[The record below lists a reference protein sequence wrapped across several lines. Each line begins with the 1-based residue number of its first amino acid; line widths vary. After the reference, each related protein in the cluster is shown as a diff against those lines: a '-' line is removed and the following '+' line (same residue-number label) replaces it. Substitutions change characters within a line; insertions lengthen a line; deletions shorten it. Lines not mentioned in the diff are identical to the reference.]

1 MMSILLKTA
10 AALVALS
17 APFAAQAELIATP
30 LPGDTRL
37 VRFEFDPNN
46 TYQVLTRPKSVTDI
60 ELEPGESVKG
70 MAVGDSFSWDCET
83 GVPGHI
89 FVRPKYDDMV
99 TSGTVVTDK
108 RTYQLML
115 RSTSADVGKWYQRV
129 TWGYPATSILQPVAA
144 TGMAAQPSEAKS
156 PAGSLAR
163 GISVDQL
170 NFDYSISGGAAFRP
184 VQVIDDGTFTWLQ
197 MPSKLQDWPAVFW
210 VTPDNRYAA
219 LTPVPD
225 GRYLKVT
232 KVVHKLLLKIGK
244 EEVEIT
250 NNKVIQ

>member
-10 AALVALS
+10 AALVVLS
-17 APFAAQAELIATP
+17 APFAAHAELIATP

-60 ELEPGESVKG
+60 ELEPGEVVKG

-129 TWGYPATSILQPVAA
+129 TWGYPATSILQPVSAA
-144 TGMAAQPSEAKS
+144 GIAPQSESKS
-156 PAGSLAR
+156 PAGGLAR

-250 NNKVIQ
+250 NNRAVQ

>member
-1 MMSILLKTA
+1 MISILLKSA
-10 AALVALS
+10 AALLVLS
-17 APFAAQAELIATP
+17 VPFTSHAELIATP

-46 TYQVLTRPKSVTDI
+46 TYQVLTRPKSVTEF
-60 ELEPGESVKG
+60 ELEPGEVLKG
-70 MAVGDSFSWDCET
+70 IAVGDSFSWDCET
-83 GVPGHI
+83 SVPGHI

-99 TSGTVVTDK
+99 TSGTVVTDR

-129 TWGYPATSILQPVAA
+129 TWGYPAASILQPVTAVA
-144 TGMAAQPSEAKS
+144 VAPQSGESKPGS
-156 PAGSLAR
+156 GSLAR
-163 GISVDQL
+163 GVSVDQL

-184 VQVIDDGTFTWLQ
+184 VQVMDDGTFTWLQ
-197 MPSKLQDWPAVFW
+197 LPTRMQDWPAVFL

-225 GRYLKVT
+225 GRYLKIT
-232 KVVHKLLLKIGK
+232 RVVHKMLLKIGK

-250 NNKVIQ
+250 NNKVVQ

>member
-1 MMSILLKTA
+1 MMSILLKSA
-10 AALVALS
+10 AALAVLSVPLVAR
-17 APFAAQAELIATP
+17 AELIATP

-37 VRFEFDPNN
+37 VRFDFDPNN

-60 ELEPGESVKG
+60 ELEPGEVVKG

-115 RSTSADVGKWYQRV
+115 RSTSADIGKWYQRV
-129 TWGYPATSILQPVAA
+129 TWGYPATSMLQPVAA
-144 TGMAAQPSEAKS
+144 AGIAPQAGEGKPA
-156 PAGSLAR
+156 AGSLAR
-163 GISVDQL
+163 GVSVDQL
-170 NFDYSISGGAAFRP
+170 NFDYSISGGAPFRP

-197 MPSKLQDWPAVFW
+197 LPARVQDWPAVFW

-219 LTPVPD
+219 LTPVVD
-225 GRYLKVT
+225 GKYLKVT
-232 KVVHKLLLKIGK
+232 KVVHKMLLKIGK

-250 NNKVIQ
+250 NNKVVQ

>member
-1 MMSILLKTA
+1 M
-10 AALVALS
+10 
-17 APFAAQAELIATP
+17 
-30 LPGDTRL
+30 
-37 VRFEFDPNN
+37 
-46 TYQVLTRPKSVTDI
+46 
-60 ELEPGESVKG
+60 
-70 MAVGDSFSWDCET
+70 
-83 GVPGHI
+83 
-89 FVRPKYDDMV
+89 
-99 TSGTVVTDK
+99 
-108 RTYQLML
+108 
-115 RSTSADVGKWYQRV
+115 GKWYQRV
-129 TWGYPATSILQPVAA
+129 TWGYPATSILQPVSAA
-144 TGMAAQPSEAKS
+144 GIAPQSESKS
-156 PAGSLAR
+156 PAGGLAR

-250 NNKVIQ
+250 NNRAVQ